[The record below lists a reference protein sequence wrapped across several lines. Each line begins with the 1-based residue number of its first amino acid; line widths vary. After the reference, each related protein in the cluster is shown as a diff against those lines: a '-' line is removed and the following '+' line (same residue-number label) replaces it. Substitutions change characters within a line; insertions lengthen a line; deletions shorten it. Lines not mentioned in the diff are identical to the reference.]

1 MAEDHY
7 PGIIKEGRK
16 EGRMGFP
23 DTMPCMDEKE
33 RGHGKEWRGEE
44 RSAAGEWNE
53 DY

>member
-7 PGIIKEGRK
+7 PGIIK

-23 DTMPCMDEKE
+23 DTMPCMDEGE
-33 RGHGKEWRGEE
+33 RGHGKEWIGGEE